1 MNDDPVFWDK
11 TRRSLGLL
19 GDPLLLL
26 HMWGG
31 PKSPPQ
37 ASGCAR
43 PAALCLHP
51 ACGGQRVIGQ
61 KQSLVLLLLYNG
73 GRPCALVE
81 ELDIYLY
88 AYWKFLT
95 VQNIPYP
102 GPPPPVAHRGM
113 CSGVLIIR
121 SPEVYIC
128 PNPSRGGGGGGVEK

>member
-1 MNDDPVFWDK
+1 M
-11 TRRSLGLL
+11 L

-102 GPPPPVAHRGM
+102 GPPPPRSHTEECAQVFLLFAHLRFTFAPIQAEGGEGGE
-113 CSGVLIIR
+113 SKNNDSRRDDVTGIIFR
-121 SPEVYIC
+121 P
-128 PNPSRGGGGGGVEK
+128 